1 MKFRVER
8 EALGEAVGWVA
19 RALPARPVIPVL
31 SGLLVQAS
39 GAGLTLSCFDYE
51 VSARVAIP
59 AEVEEA
65 GTALVPGRLLAE
77 IIRSLPPRL
86 VEVSS
91 ETDMIRLS
99 CGSAEF
105 ELVALPVEEYPG
117 LPEPPA
123 PSGTVDGGVLAA
135 AAAQVVPSASRDDTL
150 PMLTGV
156 CLDIDGPV
164 MTLAATDRYR
174 LAVRTVDW
182 TPARPGLRASA
193 LVPARTLADVART
206 MAPGEPVTIA
216 FSAPAEGGARSRGA
230 AASRSGS
237 AGAASA
243 GPASAG
249 AESQGAESAGP
260 AAEGTAA
267 AGARRAEPR
276 PAEGMISFEGGGRR
290 LTARLIGGDF
300 LRYQQ
305 RFPAEFGC
313 RAEIQ
318 AEPFMA
324 AVRRVSLV
332 ADRTRPVQLTFG
344 PGEVTIEAHTDGRAR
359 AAESLQAAF
368 TGSEPTISFNPGY
381 LLDGLAAAAICGA
394 ARPQPGGPE
403 GGTAEPEPGR
413 IRLQFTSPA
422 KPALITWAGYEA
434 DLQHAAAER
443 EAAERETAEGETDE
457 GETAEGRAAG
467 GAAARTAAGDPPA
480 ERAGA
485 SGPAAAG
492 DSATAGSAPGF
503 RYLVVPQ
510 RSSAS
515 PAPGRA

>member
-59 AEVEEA
+59 AEVEEP

-91 ETDMIRLS
+91 EVDMVRLS

-123 PSGTVDGGVLAA
+123 ASGTVDGGVLAA

-156 CLDIDGPV
+156 CLDIDGRV

-174 LAVRTVDW
+174 LAVRSVDW

-216 FSAPAEGGARSRGA
+216 FSTPPEDDARAGGAPAA
-230 AASRSGS
+230 ATPA
-237 AGAASA
+237 A
-243 GPASAG
+243 GP
-249 AESQGAESAGP
+249 P
-260 AAEGTAA
+260 A
-267 AGARRAEPR
+267 
-276 PAEGMISFEGGGRR
+276 PADGMISFEGGGRR

-300 LRYQQ
+300 IRYQQ

-324 AVRRVSLV
+324 AVRRVALV
-332 ADRTRPVQLTFG
+332 ADRTSPVQLTFAS
-344 PGEVTIEAHTDGRAR
+344 GEVTIEAHTDGRAR
-359 AAESLQAAF
+359 AAESVQAAF
-368 TGSEPTISFNPGY
+368 TGSEPAISFNPAY
-381 LLDGLAAAAICGA
+381 LLDGLTAAAMCGSA
-394 ARPQPGGPE
+394 ARPGGPD
-403 GGTAEPEPGR
+403 GTAGEPEPGR
-413 IRLQFTSPA
+413 IRLHFTSSA
-422 KPALITWAGYEA
+422 RPALITWAGYEA
-434 DLQHAAAER
+434 DLERAAAER
-443 EAAERETAEGETDE
+443 EAAGRE
-457 GETAEGRAAG
+457 AAG
-467 GAAARTAAGDPPA
+467 AVLAGDKAAGDN
-480 ERAGA
+480 
-485 SGPAAAG
+485 AAG
-492 DSATAGSAPGF
+492 
-503 RYLVVPQ
+503 
-510 RSSAS
+510 
-515 PAPGRA
+515 